1 MGFSGSAEG
10 RGSQQPPLDALPRA
24 GLTFGDAVQTQ
35 AKEERDQVLS
45 HITVQKGTVL
55 GEA

>member
-10 RGSQQPPLDALPRA
+10 RDSQRPPLDALPCA
-24 GLTFGDAVQTQ
+24 GLTFGDAMQTQ

-45 HITVQKGTVL
+45 HVPVQKGTVL